1 MKYLGAISAISKST
15 LSEEELTSML
25 MPVLSKRQRELFQR
39 GGDIDCSYDVPGFDL
54 RYRINVFRQYT
65 GTSAVLRR
73 IHQTVPK
80 LEELGL
86 PEVVQRFADF
96 PHGLVLVGGGR

>member
-1 MKYLGAISAISKST
+1 RGADDLLLQPERPPYVKHLGQISAISKST
-15 LSEEELTSML
+15 LSEEELSSML
-25 MPVLSKRQRELFQR
+25 LPLLSKKQRDAFDA
-39 GGDIDCSYDVPGFDL
+39 GSDIDCSYDVPGFDL
-54 RYRINVFRQYT
+54 RYRINIFRQYT

-86 PEVVQRFADF
+86 P
-96 PHGLVLVGGGR
+96 